1 NAVANE
7 YTGVES
13 WYRVYTEQEVYAF
26 NVQGDPFSTWAGP
39 VSVAFGAEHRRE
51 EGSGDSDPLQQV
63 VNANGT
69 LGSYNTGNSQPFAG
83 EYDVSEAYGETVV
96 PLASHVA
103 WADSLELNA
112 AVRYTN
118 YSTSG
123 GVTTW
128 KIGASYA
135 PSQDLRFRVTRSR
148 DIRAPNIE
156 ELFAP

>member
-1 NAVANE
+1 FGQNWSWDAYAQAGRNRRSNVFYPNRINPNWTRSIDAVVGPNGAIVCRSTLTNPSNGCIPTNIFGNGNAVANE
-7 YTGVES
+7 YTRVES

-83 EYDVSEAYGETVV
+83 EYDVSEAYG
-96 PLASHVA
+96 
-103 WADSLELNA
+103 
-112 AVRYTN
+112 
-118 YSTSG
+118 
-123 GVTTW
+123 
-128 KIGASYA
+128 
-135 PSQDLRFRVTRSR
+135 
-148 DIRAPNIE
+148 
-156 ELFAP
+156 